1 MKFFGNILDVNLS
14 TGKWTLSPYPTELIW
29 KLLGGRGFN
38 AWFLYHNIPAGTD
51 PLGTKNTLIFSCG
64 LLTGT
69 AAPASSRLHIGALS
83 PLTGLLGSSNV
94 GGDFGAKLRSAGI
107 QSLIIR
113 GRASKP
119 VYLLI
124 DWNKVEIL
132 DAKILWGMDTW
143 KTQECIR
150 NKLGYEKTAIMA
162 IGPGGENGAR
172 FACIMSDRDHSAGR
186 TGMGAVMGSKNLK
199 AIVIEDKKKSA
210 VSDSRRID
218 HNSIKRCLRQI
229 KSSPEFATITK
240 YGGAGY
246 VKWADDMGI
255 LATRNYRENR
265 FEGVDLLDGRRLE
278 KYKIRSR
285 GCHRCPVHCKAELE
299 FTNGRF
305 KGTDGIRPEFEPMIS
320 LGSKCGL
327 SDLEEVV
334 FLDNLCSRLGIDNI
348 SAGSAIA
355 FVMDLW
361 ERGILTLED
370 TNGMD
375 LTWGNSKAMET
386 LIRQMAY
393 REGLGAILCQGIRKA
408 AQIFGRGSE
417 RFAPHVKGLE
427 LSGYHPYEIMGTA
440 LGYAISNRGGDFND
454 IYATLEYRWSS
465 EKATKEF
472 QTPMDADIR
481 AIHGKAPLVK
491 RAMIVTIVLD
501 CLGLC
506 KVPALCLIG
515 AFDLKGEAALTTDLT
530 GWSVDAKMLFMIG
543 ERIATL
549 ERLFNHRHGKGHSD
563 DRLPDMFFE
572 KEYTPGEEPSQPAMW
587 IEPMK
592 QAFYKIM
599 GWDEQGWPK
608 EERLKDLGLW
618 EDIERLKNRRRA
630 SCKRK

>member
-1 MKFFGNILDVNLS
+1 MAFLGHILDVELS
-14 TGKWTLSPYPTELIW
+14 TGKWSFSPYPTELIW
-29 KLLGGRGFN
+29 KILGGRGFN
-38 AWFLYHNIPAGTD
+38 AWFLYQNIPAGTD
-51 PLGTKNTLIFSCG
+51 PMGPNNILTFSCG
-64 LLTGT
+64 VLTGT

-119 VYLLI
+119 VYLLL
-124 DWNKVEIL
+124 DGDTVKIL
-132 DAKILWGMDTW
+132 DAKALWGMDTW
-143 KTQECIR
+143 KTHESIK
-150 NKLGYEKTAIMA
+150 NELGDQKQAIVT
-162 IGPGGENGAR
+162 IGPGGENIAH
-172 FACIMSDRDHSAGR
+172 FACIMSGRDHAAGR

-199 AIVIEDKKKSA
+199 AIVIKGDKKTARSA
-210 VSDSRRID
+210 SMRNGHD
-218 HNSIKRCLRQI
+218 SIKRYLKQI
-229 KSSPEFATITK
+229 KSSPEFATVTK

-246 VKWADDMGI
+246 IKWADDMGI
-255 LATRNYRENR
+255 LATRNYRENH
-265 FEGVDLLDGRRLE
+265 FEGVDRLDGRRLE
-278 KYKIRSR
+278 KYVTRSR
-285 GCHRCPVHCKAELE
+285 GCRGCPVHCKAELE

-305 KGTDGIRPEFEPMIS
+305 KGTNGIRPEFEPMIC

-334 FLDNLCSRLGIDNI
+334 FLDNLCSRLGLDNI

-355 FVMDLW
+355 FAMDLW
-361 ERGILTLED
+361 DRGILTSED
-370 TNGMD
+370 TGGMD
-375 LTWGNSKAMET
+375 LTWGNSEAMET

-393 REGLGAILCQGIRKA
+393 REGLGAILCQGIRRA

-427 LSGYHPYEIMGTA
+427 LPGYHPYEIMGTA

-472 QTPMDADIR
+472 ETPMAADIR

-515 AFDLKGEAALTTDLT
+515 AFDLEGEAALTTDLT
-530 GWSVDAKMLFMIG
+530 GWSVDAKMLFAIG

-549 ERLFNHRHGKGHSD
+549 ERLFNYKHGKGRSE

-608 EERLKDLGLW
+608 EEKLKELGLW
-618 EDIERLKNRRRA
+618 EDIEGSR
-630 SCKRK
+630 KRKRTSKE

>member
-1 MKFFGNILDVNLS
+1 MAFFGHILDVDLS
-14 TGKWTLSPYPTELIW
+14 TGKWSLSPYPTELIW
-29 KLLGGRGFN
+29 KILGGRGFN
-38 AWFLYHNIPAGTD
+38 AWFLYQSIPADTN
-51 PLGTKNTLIFSCG
+51 PLCPKNILIFSCG
-64 LLTGT
+64 VLTGT

-94 GGDFGAKLRSAGI
+94 GGDFGAKLRSNGI

-119 VYLLI
+119 VTLLL
-124 DWNKVEIL
+124 DEDTVEIL
-132 DAKILWGMDTW
+132 DAKALWGMDTW
-143 KTQECIR
+143 KTQERIK
-150 NKLGYEKTAIMA
+150 NELGYEKSAIVA
-162 IGPGGENGAR
+162 IGPGGENGAL
-172 FACIMSDRDHSAGR
+172 FACIMSGRDHSAGR

-199 AIVIEDKKKSA
+199 AIVIKDQKKGPVSA
-210 VSDSRRID
+210 SHRNG
-218 HNSIKRCLRQI
+218 HNSIKRYLKQI
-229 KSSPEFATITK
+229 KSSTEFATASK

-246 VKWADDMGI
+246 IKWADDMGI
-255 LATRNYRENR
+255 LATRNYRENH
-265 FEGVDLLDGRRLE
+265 FEGVDRLDGRRLE
-278 KYKIRSR
+278 KYKTRSR
-285 GCHRCPVHCKAELE
+285 GCHRCPVQCKAELE

-305 KGTDGIRPEFEPMIS
+305 KGTNGIRPEFEPMIS

-327 SDLEEVV
+327 SDLQEVV
-334 FLDNLCSRLGIDNI
+334 FLDNLCSRLGLDNI

-361 ERGILTLED
+361 DRGILTLED
-370 TNGMD
+370 TGGMD
-375 LTWGNSKAMET
+375 LTWGNSEVMET
-386 LIRQMAY
+386 LVRQMAY

-417 RFAPHVKGLE
+417 QFAPHVKGLE
-427 LSGYHPYEIMGTA
+427 LPGYHPYEIMGTA
-440 LGYAISNRGGDFND
+440 LGCAISNRGGDFND

-465 EKATKEF
+465 EKATQEF
-472 QTPMDADIR
+472 KTPMTTDIR

-530 GWSVDAKMLFMIG
+530 GWSVDAKMLFAIG

-549 ERLFNHRHGKGHSD
+549 ERLFNYRHGKGGAD

-572 KEYTPGEEPSQPAMW
+572 KEYTPGEKPSQPAMW
-587 IEPMK
+587 MEPMK

-608 EERLKDLGLW
+608 EEKLKDLGLW
-618 EDIERLKNRRRA
+618 EDIERLKTP
-630 SCKRK
+630 KRTSKE